1 MLTTGEMPEYLIER
15 VCGVV
20 VLLRHL
26 MKDDCTDAIT
36 TGEERLTPGLLA
48 WATIHLGSLDDLAPG
63 TARSPTFRRRH
74 RPPSP
79 SHAAGADETRSW
91 TTAVTG
97 QPQVTDTTTSIG
109 LRPVGRSPTRWK
121 ANP

>member
-26 MKDDCTDAIT
+26 MKDGCTDAIT

-63 TARSPTFRRRH
+63 TRGPRPSADGTARPAQATPRARTKRGRG
-74 RPPSP
+74 RP
-79 SHAAGADETRSW
+79 R
-91 TTAVTG
+91 
-97 QPQVTDTTTSIG
+97 
-109 LRPVGRSPTRWK
+109 
-121 ANP
+121 